1 MELRRKS
8 LLTRVGTA
16 LMIAGG
22 VLFIA
27 VLMIFAWPMVHGPGN
42 VYGGA
47 ANSSGSPGA
56 TTTGSSTLNFQL
68 PTPVTAVPDAD
79 NYWPSVTYPSGNKVV
94 GTGLINTAK
103 PSRLVIPSLG
113 IDADIQP
120 VSLERVG
127 KGRNEHAQWSV
138 PASYAAGWHDQSAPL
153 GQPGNTVLNGHNNI
167 GGAIFRDLAHL
178 KQGQKIVLYD
188 QERAYTYEVVQ
199 QEYLREAGQPLKN
212 RVMNARWILPTTDE
226 RVTLVTCWP
235 NTSNSHRLVVIA
247 VPVSPN
253 S

>member
-1 MELRRKS
+1 M
-8 LLTRVGTA
+8 A
-16 LMIAGG
+16 L
-22 VLFIA
+22 
-27 VLMIFAWPMVHGPGN
+27 
-42 VYGGA
+42 
-47 ANSSGSPGA
+47 
-56 TTTGSSTLNFQL
+56 QL
-68 PTPVTAVPDAD
+68 PTPTNAVADAD
-79 NYWPSVTYPSGNKVV
+79 DYRPAVTDASGNSVRS
-94 GTGLINTAK
+94 TEITDAAR

-120 VSLERVG
+120 VSLELVG
-127 KGRNEHAQWSV
+127 DGRNEHAQWSV

-178 KQGQKIVLYD
+178 KAGQKIVLYD
-188 QERAYTYEVVQ
+188 QEQAYTYEVVQ

-247 VPVSPN
+247 VPVSAN